1 MGVEDYLRNFVRK
14 PAALAAIQRE
24 AKKKRLDELSAREI
38 NLEVKRHRRERRR
51 ASR

>member
-1 MGVEDYLRNFVRK
+1 MGVEDYLRNFVKK

-24 AKKKRLDELSAREI
+24 AKKNRLDELSAREI

-51 ASR
+51 GSR